1 MGPFQGEKPMK
12 DRIPVVLTIAGS
24 DSGGGAGIQADLK
37 TFSALGTFG
46 TTAIT
51 AITSQNLQG
60 VRSIQPIDP
69 KIVSDQIDA
78 VCEGFRVRAIKTGM
92 LFSKEIISAVAE
104 EISRFKIENLIVDPV
119 FAATSGSALIED
131 EGIEALTKELFP
143 LARVITP
150 NIPEAEFLSGLKIE
164 DVARMREALDALID
178 LYPGPIFILKGGHLP
193 DIALDLY
200 GGNGIGIKELK
211 AQKIDGVNN
220 HGSGCSFA
228 SAIAAYIALGHELE
242 ESLILAKNF
251 ISGSLKNSLM
261 LENDVRL
268 IDHFWRSE
276 KGIH

>member
-1 MGPFQGEKPMK
+1 MGPFQGEKSMK
-12 DRIPVVLTIAGS
+12 DKIPVVLTIAGS

-104 EISRFKIENLIVDPV
+104 EISKFKIENLIVDPV

-178 LYPGPIFILKGGHLP
+178 LYPGPIFVLKGGHLP

-211 AQKIDGVNN
+211 AEKIESVNN

-261 LENDVRL
+261 LESDVRL

>member
-1 MGPFQGEKPMK
+1 MGPFQGERSMK
-12 DRIPVVLTIAGS
+12 NRIPVVLAIAGS

-60 VRSIQPIDP
+60 VRSIQAIKPE
-69 KIVSDQIDA
+69 IVRDQIGA
-78 VCEGFRVRAIKTGM
+78 VCEGFRVKAVKTGM
-92 LFSKEIISAVAE
+92 LFSREIILAITDE
-104 EISRFKIENLIVDPV
+104 LRKFKVENLIVDPV

-131 EGIEALTKELFP
+131 EGIEAMTKELFP
-143 LARVITP
+143 LASVITP

-164 DVARMREALDALID
+164 DVAGMREALGALIE
-178 LYPGPIFILKGGHLP
+178 LYPGPIFVLKGGHLP

-211 AQKIDGVNN
+211 AEKVEGINN

-228 SAIAAYIALGHELE
+228 SAIAAYIALGHDLE

-251 ISGSLKNSLM
+251 ISGSLKNALV
-261 LENDVRL
+261 LEGDIRL

-276 KGIH
+276 RGIH